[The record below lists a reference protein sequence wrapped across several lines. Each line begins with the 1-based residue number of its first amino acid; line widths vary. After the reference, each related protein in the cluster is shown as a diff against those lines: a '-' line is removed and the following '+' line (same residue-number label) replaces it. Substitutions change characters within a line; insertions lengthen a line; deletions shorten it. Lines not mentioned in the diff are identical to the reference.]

1 MCSAHLRPAL
11 LAPTA
16 NLENLALVVKLETVK
31 KSLRL
36 IALVLAVG
44 AVGFW
49 LAAGANLGWTQNKK
63 RVKVP
68 DEVTG
73 IEGVTYEKCFV
84 PGIEYLAAALL
95 GAGILAGVSFLF
107 RTRNRPELR
116 LVKSI
121 LRWFL

>member
-1 MCSAHLRPAL
+1 MWSAHLRPAL
-11 LAPTA
+11 LAREA

-31 KSLRL
+31 KGLHL

-49 LAAGANLGWTQNKK
+49 LAAGANRGWTKNK
-63 RVKVP
+63 RPVKVL

-84 PGIEYLAAALL
+84 PGVEYLAAALL

-107 RTRNRPELR
+107 RTRNQPQL
-116 LVKSI
+116 KSGSNEAH
-121 LRWFL
+121 